1 VVAVRARRLEQV
13 RLTLLSYAI
22 FDIETRID
30 KRLVNE
36 SQFRG
41 EGLSDEQAFAKLRD
55 DLLESRGN
63 DFFPLSFHVPVSI
76 AVGTVSGEYLL
87 QSVETIAE
95 HEYDEE
101 RLVRQ
106 FWERVERFR
115 GCLVTFN
122 GRQFDLPV
130 LELQALRYG
139 CQVPHYFG
147 EDSPYRRRYQV
158 GKHLDLYEFLTNFG
172 TYRIRGGFDL
182 VLRSIGLPGKGAVEG
197 SQVQRLWEEGRLA
210 EIHAYCRRDV
220 IQTYFL
226 LLRVE
231 LIRGR
236 ITPEHYQH
244 VLEQTAEYRRLL
256 DTAG

>member
-1 VVAVRARRLEQV
+1 M
-13 RLTLLSYAI
+13 SYAI

-36 SQFRG
+36 TLFRG
-41 EGLSDEQAFAKLRD
+41 EGLSDEEAFERLRN
-55 DLLESRGN
+55 DLLENRGN
-63 DFFPLSFHVPVSI
+63 DFFPLSFHVPISI
-76 AVGTVSGEYLL
+76 AVGTVSGEYRL

-95 HEYDEE
+95 HEYGEE
-101 RLVRQ
+101 RLVRE

-139 CQVPHYFG
+139 CVVPHYFG

-158 GKHLDLYEFLTNFG
+158 GKHLDLHEFLTNFG

-182 VLRSIGLPGKGAVEG
+182 LLRAIGLPGKGAVDG
-197 SQVQRLWEEGRLA
+197 SRVQQMWQDGRLA

-231 LIRGR
+231 LMRGR
-236 ITPEHYQH
+236 ITPEHYEG
-244 VLEQTAEYRRLL
+244 VLAESADYRKVL
-256 DTAG
+256 DE

>member
-1 VVAVRARRLEQV
+1 MPYVV
-13 RLTLLSYAI
+13 

-41 EGLSDEQAFAKLRD
+41 RGLSDEAAFQELRSA
-55 DLLESRGN
+55 LLEERGN
-63 DFFPLSFHVPVSI
+63 DFLPLSFHVPVSV
-76 AVGTVSGEYLL
+76 AVGLVSSDHLL
-87 QSVETIAE
+87 QSVESLAQSD
-95 HEYDEE
+95 YSEE
-101 RLVRQ
+101 KLVRE

-139 CQVPHYFG
+139 LSVPGYFG

-158 GKHLDLYEFLTNFG
+158 GKHLDLYEFITNFG
-172 TYRIRGGFDL
+172 AYRVRGGFDL
-182 VLRSIGLPGKGAVEG
+182 LLRTIGLPGKGDVDG
-197 SQVQRLWEEGRLA
+197 SRVQELWDAGRLS

-220 IQTYFL
+220 IQTYYLFL
-226 LLRVE
+226 RLELLR
-231 LIRGR
+231 GK
-236 ITPEHYQH
+236 ITAERYRQLH
-244 VLEQTAEYRRLL
+244 EQTASFRGMLE
-256 DTAG
+256 GPG

>member
-1 VVAVRARRLEQV
+1 
-13 RLTLLSYAI
+13 LSYAI

-36 SQFRG
+36 TLFRG
-41 EGLSDEQAFAKLRD
+41 EGLSDEVAFERLRN
-55 DLLESRGN
+55 DLLENRGN
-63 DFFPLSFHVPVSI
+63 DFFPLSFHVPISI
-76 AVGTVSGEYLL
+76 AVGTVSGEYRL

-101 RLVRQ
+101 RLVRE

-139 CQVPHYFG
+139 CVVPHYFG

-158 GKHLDLYEFLTNFG
+158 GKHLDLHELLTNFG

-182 VLRSIGLPGKGAVEG
+182 LLRAIGLPGKGAVDG
-197 SQVQRLWEEGRLA
+197 SRVQQMWQDGRLA

-231 LIRGR
+231 LMRGR
-236 ITPEHYQH
+236 ITPEHYER
-244 VLEQTAEYRRLL
+244 VLAESADYRKVL
-256 DTAG
+256 DE

>member
-1 VVAVRARRLEQV
+1 
-13 RLTLLSYAI
+13 LTSLSYAI
-22 FDIETRID
+22 FDIETRVD

-36 SQFRG
+36 TQFRG
-41 EGLSDEQAFAKLRD
+41 QGFSDEEAFAKLRD
-55 DLLESRGN
+55 DLLENRGS

-87 QSVETIAE
+87 QSVETICE
-95 HEYDEE
+95 HEDGQNREDREE
-101 RLVRQ
+101 RLVRE
-106 FWERVERFR
+106 FWARVERFR

-139 CQVPHYFG
+139 CVVPHYFG
-147 EDSPYRRRYQV
+147 EDSMVRRRFQL
-158 GKHLDLYEFLTNFG
+158 GKHLDLYEFITNFG

-182 VLRSIGLPGKGAVEG
+182 LLRSIGLPGKGAIEG
-197 SQVQRLWEEGRLA
+197 SQVQQLWEQGRLA

-244 VLEQTAEYRRLL
+244 VLEQAAEYRRLL
-256 DTAG
+256 DSAG

>member
-1 VVAVRARRLEQV
+1 
-13 RLTLLSYAI
+13 LSYAI

-36 SQFRG
+36 TLFRG
-41 EGLSDEQAFAKLRD
+41 EGLSDEVAFERLRN
-55 DLLESRGN
+55 DLLENRGN
-63 DFFPLSFHVPVSI
+63 DFFPLSFHVPISI
-76 AVGTVSGEYLL
+76 AVGTVSGEYRL

-101 RLVRQ
+101 RLVRE

-139 CQVPHYFG
+139 CVVPHYFG

-158 GKHLDLYEFLTNFG
+158 GKHLDLHEFLTNFG

-182 VLRSIGLPGKGAVEG
+182 LLRAIGLPGKGAVDG
-197 SQVQRLWEEGRLA
+197 SRVQQMWQDGRLA

-231 LIRGR
+231 LMRGR
-236 ITPEHYQH
+236 ITPEHYER
-244 VLEQTAEYRRLL
+244 VLAESADYRKVL
-256 DTAG
+256 DE

>member
-1 VVAVRARRLEQV
+1 
-13 RLTLLSYAI
+13 LSYAI

-36 SQFRG
+36 TLFRG
-41 EGLSDEQAFAKLRD
+41 DGLSEEEAFQRLRN
-55 DLLESRGN
+55 DLLENRGN
-63 DFFPLSFHVPVSI
+63 DFFPLSFHVPISI
-76 AVGTVSGEYLL
+76 AVGTVSGEYRL

-95 HEYDEE
+95 QEYGEE
-101 RLVRQ
+101 RLVRE
-106 FWERVERFR
+106 FWSRVDRFP

-139 CQVPHYFG
+139 CVVPRYFG
-147 EDSPYRRRYQV
+147 GDPSYRQRFKV
-158 GKHLDLYEFLTNFG
+158 DKHFDLHEFLTNFG
-172 TYRIRGGFDL
+172 AFRIRGGFDL
-182 VLRSIGLPGKGAVEG
+182 LLRSIGLPGKGSVDG
-197 SQVQRLWEEGRLA
+197 SRVQQMWQEGRLA

-231 LIRGR
+231 LMRGR
-236 ITPEHYQH
+236 ITPEHYER
-244 VLEQTAEYRRLL
+244 VLAESADYRKLL
-256 DTAG
+256 DE

>member
-1 VVAVRARRLEQV
+1 
-13 RLTLLSYAI
+13 LSYAI

-36 SQFRG
+36 TLFRG
-41 EGLSDEQAFAKLRD
+41 EGLSDEEAFERLRN
-55 DLLESRGN
+55 DLLENRGN
-63 DFFPLSFHVPVSI
+63 DFFPLSFHVPISI
-76 AVGTVSGEYLL
+76 AVGTVSGEYRL

-101 RLVRQ
+101 RLVRE

-139 CQVPHYFG
+139 CVVPHYFG

-158 GKHLDLYEFLTNFG
+158 GKHLDLHEFLTNFG

-182 VLRSIGLPGKGAVEG
+182 LLRAIGLPGKGAVDG
-197 SQVQRLWEEGRLA
+197 SRVQQMWQDGRLA

-231 LIRGR
+231 LMRGR
-236 ITPEHYQH
+236 ITPEHYER
-244 VLEQTAEYRRLL
+244 VLAESADYRKVL
-256 DTAG
+256 DE

>member
-1 VVAVRARRLEQV
+1 
-13 RLTLLSYAI
+13 LSYAI

-36 SQFRG
+36 TLFRG
-41 EGLSDEQAFAKLRD
+41 EGLSDEEGFERLRN
-55 DLLESRGN
+55 DLLENRGN
-63 DFFPLSFHVPVSI
+63 DFFPLSFHVPISI
-76 AVGTVSGEYLL
+76 AVGTVSGEYRL
-87 QSVETIAE
+87 QSLETIAE
-95 HEYDEE
+95 HEYGEE
-101 RLVRQ
+101 RLVRE

-130 LELQALRYG
+130 LELQALRHG
-139 CQVPHYFG
+139 CVVPHYFG

-158 GKHLDLYEFLTNFG
+158 GKHLDLHEFLTNFG

-182 VLRSIGLPGKGAVEG
+182 LLRAIGLPGKGTVDG
-197 SQVQRLWEEGRLA
+197 SRVQQMWQEGRLA

-231 LIRGR
+231 LMRGR
-236 ITPEHYQH
+236 ITPEHYER
-244 VLEQTAEYRRLL
+244 VLAESADYRKLL
-256 DTAG
+256 DE

>member
-1 VVAVRARRLEQV
+1 MFPMPYVV
-13 RLTLLSYAI
+13 

-41 EGLSDEQAFAKLRD
+41 RGLSDEAAFQELRGA
-55 DLLESRGN
+55 LLAERGN

-76 AVGTVSGEYLL
+76 AVGLVSSDHVL
-87 QSVETIAE
+87 QAVESLAE
-95 HEYDEE
+95 GDYSEE
-101 RLVRQ
+101 KLVRE

-130 LELQALRYG
+130 LELQALRHG
-139 CQVPHYFG
+139 CTVPSYFG
-147 EDSPYRRRYQV
+147 EDSPYRRRYQL

-172 TYRIRGGFDL
+172 AYRIRGGFDL
-182 VLRSIGLPGKGAVEG
+182 LLRMVGLPGKGDVDG
-197 SQVQRLWEEGRLA
+197 SRVQELWDAGRLA

-220 IQTYFL
+220 IQTYYLF
-226 LLRVE
+226 LRVE
-231 LIRGR
+231 LLRGR
-236 ITPEHYQH
+236 ITAERYRQLH
-244 VLEQTAEYRRLL
+244 EQTASFRGML
-256 DTAG
+256 DTAC